1 MSAFVDSLHEIFER
15 FGRITPRRMFG
26 GHGIFHEGRMIAI
39 VQGDTLYLKSDA
51 ESAPHFDRQNLPPF
65 TYMRQGQETPLSYR
79 QAPADLFEDR
89 EEAALWGRRAYEA
102 ALRSGQPP
110 KPRKPSAARKS
121 PAKKVPARKA
131 PAKKTAARK
140 APVKTPAKKAPVK
153 NATKKAAK
161 KTAKA
166 SAR

>member
-65 TYMRQGQETPLSYR
+65 TYMRQGQATPLSYR

-110 KPRKPSAARKS
+110 KPRK
-121 PAKKVPARKA
+121 A
-131 PAKKTAARK
+131 PAARK
-140 APVKTPAKKAPVK
+140 AAARKATPAKTPAKQA
-153 NATKKAAK
+153 AKKAAVK
-161 KTAKA
+161 KPTSKTAKHTTKTTAKA

>member
-15 FGRITPRRMFG
+15 FGRIAPRRMFG

-39 VQGDTLYLKSDA
+39 VLGDTLYLKADA

-65 TYMRQGQETPLSYR
+65 TYMRQGKAMPMSYR

-89 EEAALWGRRAYEA
+89 QEAALWGRRAYEA

-110 KPRKPSAARKS
+110 KPKKPPASRKA
-121 PAKKVPARKA
+121 VARKA
-131 PAKKTAARK
+131 PAKASTKTTA
-140 APVKTPAKKAPVK
+140 KTPAKKAPVK
-153 NATKKAAK
+153 KTTKKAAP

-166 SAR
+166 DAR

>member
-15 FGRITPRRMFG
+15 FGRIAPRRMFG

-39 VQGDTLYLKSDA
+39 VLGDTLYLKADA
-51 ESAPHFDRQNLPPF
+51 VSAPHFDRQNLPPF
-65 TYMRQGQETPLSYR
+65 TYMRQGKAMPMSYR

-110 KPRKPSAARKS
+110 KPPKPPKPPAARK
-121 PAKKVPARKA
+121 AATRKTPARKA
-131 PAKKTAARK
+131 AVKKTTTKTTKKTAT
-140 APVKTPAKKAPVK
+140 KT
-153 NATKKAAK
+153 T
-161 KTAKA
+161 KA
-166 SAR
+166 STR

>member
-15 FGRITPRRMFG
+15 FGRIAPRRMFG

-39 VQGDTLYLKSDA
+39 VQGDTLYLKSDV

-121 PAKKVPARKA
+121 PAKKVPARKV
-131 PAKKTAARK
+131 PAKKAAARK
-140 APVKTPAKKAPVK
+140 APVKTPAKKASVK

>member
-15 FGRITPRRMFG
+15 FGRIAPRRMFG

-39 VQGDTLYLKSDA
+39 VLGDTLYLKADA

-65 TYMRQGQETPLSYR
+65 TYMRQGKAMPMSYR

-110 KPRKPSAARKS
+110 KTPKTPKTPKPPK
-121 PAKKVPARKA
+121 PPKP
-131 PAKKTAARK
+131 PAARK
-140 APVKTPAKKAPVK
+140 AAARKTPA
-153 NATKKAAK
+153 TKAAVKKTTTKTTTK

>member
-39 VQGDTLYLKSDA
+39 VLGDTLYLKADA
-51 ESAPHFDRQNLPPF
+51 ESAPHFDRQKLPPF
-65 TYMRQGQETPLSYR
+65 TYMRQGKAMPMSYR

-110 KPRKPSAARKS
+110 KTPKPPTPPK
-121 PAKKVPARKA
+121 PP
-131 PAKKTAARK
+131 AARK
-140 APVKTPAKKAPVK
+140 AAARKTPA
-153 NATKKAAK
+153 TKAAVKKTTTKTTTK

>member
-15 FGRITPRRMFG
+15 FGRIAPRRMFG

-39 VQGDTLYLKSDA
+39 VLGDTLYLKADA

-65 TYMRQGQETPLSYR
+65 TYMRQGKAMPMSYR

-110 KPRKPSAARKS
+110 KPPKPPKPPAARK
-121 PAKKVPARKA
+121 AATRTTPARKA
-131 PAKKTAARK
+131 AVKKTTTKTTKKTAT
-140 APVKTPAKKAPVK
+140 KT
-153 NATKKAAK
+153 T
-161 KTAKA
+161 KA
-166 SAR
+166 STR

>member
-39 VQGDTLYLKSDA
+39 VLGDTLYLKADA

-65 TYMRQGQETPLSYR
+65 TYMRQGKAMPMSYR

-110 KPRKPSAARKS
+110 KTPKPPTPPK
-121 PAKKVPARKA
+121 PP
-131 PAKKTAARK
+131 AARK
-140 APVKTPAKKAPVK
+140 AAARKTPA
-153 NATKKAAK
+153 TKAAVKKTTTKTTTK

-166 SAR
+166 STR

>member
-39 VQGDTLYLKSDA
+39 VLGDTLYLKSDA

-65 TYMRQGQETPLSYR
+65 TYMRQGKSMPMSYR

-89 EEAALWGRRAYEA
+89 EEAARWGRRAYEA

-110 KPRKPSAARKS
+110 KPK
-121 PAKKVPARKA
+121 KA
-131 PAKKTAARK
+131 PAARK
-140 APVKTPAKKAPVK
+140 AAARKTPAKKAAVK
-153 NATKKAAK
+153 KKTTKAAP
-161 KTAKA
+161 
-166 SAR
+166 R

>member
-1 MSAFVDSLHEIFER
+1 MSTFVDSLHEIFER

-39 VQGDTLYLKSDA
+39 VLGDTLYLKADA
-51 ESAPHFDRQNLPPF
+51 ETAPHFDRQNLPPF
-65 TYMRQGQETPLSYR
+65 TYMRQGKAMPMSYR

-110 KPRKPSAARKS
+110 KPRKP
-121 PAKKVPARKA
+121 P
-131 PAKKTAARK
+131 AARK
-140 APVKTPAKKAPVK
+140 A
-153 NATKKAAK
+153 AAK
-161 KTAKA
+161 KTSARKAAVKKTTTKTTKKTTKA
-166 SAR
+166 STR

>member
-39 VQGDTLYLKSDA
+39 VIGDTLYLKSDA
-51 ESAPHFDRQNLPPF
+51 ESAPHFDRLGLPPF
-65 TYMRQGQETPLSYR
+65 TYMRQGKAMPMSYR

-89 EEAALWGRRAYEA
+89 EDAALWGRRAYEA

-110 KPRKPSAARKS
+110 KPKKP
-121 PAKKVPARKA
+121 P
-131 PAKKTAARK
+131 AARK
-140 APVKTPAKKAPVK
+140 AAAKKKTPARKTAVKKK
-153 NATKKAAK
+153 TTKAAP
-161 KTAKA
+161 
-166 SAR
+166 R

>member
-15 FGRITPRRMFG
+15 FGRIAPRRMFG

-39 VQGDTLYLKSDA
+39 VLGDTLYLKADA

-65 TYMRQGQETPLSYR
+65 TYMRQGKAMPMSYR

-110 KPRKPSAARKS
+110 KTPKTPKPPK
-121 PAKKVPARKA
+121 PPKP
-131 PAKKTAARK
+131 PAARK
-140 APVKTPAKKAPVK
+140 AAARKTPA
-153 NATKKAAK
+153 TKAAVKKTTTKTTTK